1 MRARFL
7 LFKSRVPVVAWLGLT
22 LLLASSEA
30 KAQAIDA
37 PERYLLAASQLY
49 RALEYERALEQLKR
63 ARTVSKG
70 VGDDA
75 LIARYEGIILFDAG
89 KPEEA
94 AAAFREA
101 LYLEPDAVLPL
112 KVSPKISAT
121 FEATRVT
128 VKKNKVAP
136 PFRVAEF
143 DIMYNEGI
151 STVGDLLDLGV
162 TYDILT
168 KRGAFYR
175 YNEELIG
182 QGRETS
188 KEYLRQNPIVA
199 AEIDALIRAKVGLPA
214 RAEATVTAGG
224 G

>member
-1 MRARFL
+1 MFGNPETTTGGMALKFY
-7 LFKSRVPVVAWLGLT
+7 
-22 LLLASSEA
+22 ASVRLDIRRIESI
-30 KAQAIDA
+30 KQ
-37 PERYLLAASQLY
+37 
-49 RALEYERALEQLKR
+49 
-63 ARTVSKG
+63 G
-70 VGDDA
+70 
-75 LIARYEGIILFDAG
+75 
-89 KPEEA
+89 
-94 AAAFREA
+94 
-101 LYLEPDAVLPL
+101 DAV
-112 KVSPKISAT
+112 VGNR
-121 FEATRVT
+121 TRVT

-136 PFRVAEF
+136 PFRTAEF

-182 QGRETS
+182 QGRESS
-188 KEYLRQNPIVA
+188 KEYLRQNPIIT

-214 RAEATVTAGG
+214 RGEAAITAGG